1 MADPQPSELQHIDS
15 QIQAVRTARD
25 APMLSEAAWPR
36 VATDIHN
43 AVVSLESSAK
53 DDLRQ
58 ALMVPPDRYVEEL
71 SAFQG
76 WIEIAHQNRDNPFV
90 VRAQVM
96 TELYVSFVWLKDSVM
111 KPASEFLLDG
121 TFDAVETFLRT
132 GQRRL
137 LRNAIAHGR
146 WCYLP
151 DFSGL
156 EYWAEPSR
164 HQPHERFEIDQRE
177 LGLWQVLSRGTAIAV
192 LLGLTEAAHPGGG
205 LWVPR

>member
-1 MADPQPSELQHIDS
+1 MSAQQSSELRHIDR
-15 QIQAVRTARD
+15 QVEAVRTARD
-25 APMLSEAAWPR
+25 APTLGEAAWSR
-36 VATDIHN
+36 VATDIHGS
-43 AVVSLESSAK
+43 VVSLDSSAK
-53 DDLRQ
+53 DDLRE
-58 ALMVPPDRYVEEL
+58 ALMVSPDRYVEEL
-71 SAFQG
+71 LAFQG
-76 WIEIAHQNRDNPFV
+76 WIEIARQNRDNPSV

-111 KPASEFLLDG
+111 KPASEVLLGG

-177 LGLWQVLSRGTAIAV
+177 LGLWRVLSQGTAIAV
-192 LLGLTEAAHPGGG
+192 LLGLTETARPGRGV
-205 LWVPR
+205 WVPG